1 MRGNWIE
8 FACFLLTD
16 LEGKNQDSLSSLACY
31 LIAIYY

>member
-16 LEGKNQDSLSSLACY
+16 LEDGIRTALVELVLLSN
-31 LIAIYY
+31 